1 MKKSEEE
8 RKVEPESGS
17 SSTELPAWARKRKKV
32 KPKSKGKLGS
42 KQRAAK
48 VRNKKKYIYKSNLF
62 SHSLSSDKIGV
73 SSKRFEYSSNL
84 RGEVCQVSTCRAE
97 ETKIS

>member
-1 MKKSEEE
+1 MKKSEE

-48 VRNKKKYIYKSNLF
+48 VRNKIYIQIKPLLKLAF
-62 SHSLSSDKIGV
+62 F
-73 SSKRFEYSSNL
+73 R
-84 RGEVCQVSTCRAE
+84 
-97 ETKIS
+97 